1 MSRELSFARAAYVTW
16 FAAALLGVV
25 QGLTE
30 FLPVS
35 SSAHLVLARAFF
47 GWNVDDG
54 AFGLAFDVA
63 CHAGTLV
70 AVLIYFRRD
79 IAVLL
84 GAIPEVLSATRGPGK
99 IGRLIVI
106 GTIPTVIVGLLFA
119 GWLEEHMRT
128 PAVIAVTLTLGALWL
143 LAAER
148 FGARTRDEDAL
159 TAGGALLVGTAQAS
173 ALIPGM
179 SRSGSTISM
188 AMLLG
193 LTRESAARFSF
204 LLGVPAIGAAAAK
217 EGIKILQAGMTAH
230 DAALFAI
237 GMITSGVVGFLTI
250 KFFLKYLAGHSLNVF
265 AYYRLALAAVTAVWL
280 VAR

>member
-1 MSRELSFARAAYVTW
+1 VGLA
-16 FAAALLGVV
+16 AAALLGVL

-47 GWNVDDG
+47 GWNVDEG

-63 CHAGTLV
+63 LHLGTLIAIV
-70 AVLIYFRRD
+70 IYFRRD
-79 IAVLL
+79 IAAML
-84 GAIPEVLSATRGPGK
+84 AAAPEALSANRGHAK
-99 IGRLIVI
+99 TARLIAI
-106 GTIPTVIVGLLFA
+106 GTIPAVIVGLLFA
-119 GWLEEHMRT
+119 KWLEEHMRT
-128 PAVIAVTLTLGALWL
+128 PPVIVATLAIGGIWL

-159 TAGGALLVGTAQAS
+159 TGGGALLLGAAQAS

-193 LTRESAARFSF
+193 LTRESAARFSY
-204 LLGVPAIGAAAAK
+204 LLGVPIIAAAAAK
-217 EGIKILQAGMTAH
+217 AGLHIFKAGITAQ
-230 DAALFAI
+230 DGQRFAL
-237 GMITSGVVGFLTI
+237 GMITSAAVGFLTI
-250 KFFLKYLAGHSLNVF
+250 KFFLKYLAGHSLSVF
-265 AYYRLALAAVTAVWL
+265 AYYRLALAAVTVAWL
-280 VAR
+280 VTR

>member
-1 MSRELSFARAAYVTW
+1 MSWL
-16 FAAALLGVV
+16 AAALLGVL

-47 GWNVDDG
+47 GWNVDEG

-63 CHAGTLV
+63 LHAGTLL
-70 AVLIYFRRD
+70 ALLIYFRRD
-79 IAVLL
+79 IAVML
-84 GAIPEVLSATRGPGK
+84 AAAPELLSANRGPGK
-99 IGRLIVI
+99 VARLIVI
-106 GTIPTVIVGLLFA
+106 ATIPTALVGLLFA
-119 GWLEEHMRT
+119 KWLESHMRT
-128 PAVIAVTLTLGALWL
+128 PAVIAVTLAIGGVWL

-159 TAGGALLVGTAQAS
+159 TVGGALLVGTAQAS

-193 LTRESAARFSF
+193 MSRESAARFSF
-204 LLGVPAIGAAAAK
+204 LLGVPAIAAAAAK
-217 EGIKILQAGMTAH
+217 EGVHILKSGVTAH
-230 DAALFAI
+230 DAELFAI
-237 GMITSGVVGFLTI
+237 GMLTSAVVGFLTI
-250 KFFLKYLAGHSLNVF
+250 KFFLTYLTGHALNVF
-265 AYYRLALAAVTAVWL
+265 GYYRLALAAVTVAWL
-280 VAR
+280 FTR